1 MHKAIKLNYCQTQ
14 LYKIFMHYGRNK
26 SSYLLF
32 LLYTCLIPSIIF
44 ELDQHRNDYK
54 PTKQVKAIKTA
65 VCI

>member
-1 MHKAIKLNYCQTQ
+1 
-14 LYKIFMHYGRNK
+14 MHYGRNK

-44 ELDQHRNDYK
+44 ELDQHKNNYK

-65 VCI
+65 IYLYNTEESKHNIS